1 MMKKV
6 SIAPMVDRTT
16 NYFRDFIRLINK
28 DVTLY
33 TEMIT
38 DKAII
43 NGDEKKLLEF
53 NSKQQPLV
61 LQVATSSEKD
71 IALAMKKINKYDYR
85 EINVNAGCPSNRV
98 SDNKMGAYLM
108 SDVDLICRIVKEIKN
123 NTDKPVTVKHRIGI
137 DGTGILENDRKIVSY
152 EELLY
157 FIDKLHEQGVN
168 KFIIHSRI
176 AILKGLTPDENRKI
190 PELNYDIV
198 YRIKKDRPYLNVE
211 INGGIKTREEIVK
224 HLEYVDGVMIGRAA
238 YDNPMLLN
246 VKQISYEQ
254 ILEGIIK
261 DICNLNGKPYHYLMH
276 TLGLF
281 YGTKYSKLWKNCV
294 ARTDVC
300 EKNIQNFLK
309 SYKKC
314 DIM

>member
-1 MMKKV
+1 MMKKI

-16 NYFRDFIRLINK
+16 NYFRDFIRIINK

-43 NGDEKKLLEF
+43 NGDSKILLDF
-53 NSKQQPLV
+53 SKRQHPIV
-61 LQVATSSEKD
+61 LQVATSSEED
-71 IALAMKKINKYDYR
+71 MKKAMDEIVKYDYD
-85 EINVNAGCPSNRV
+85 EININAGCPSNRV

-108 SDVDLICRIVKEIKN
+108 SDVDLLCKIVEEIKN
-123 NTDKPVTVKHRIGI
+123 RTNKPVSVKHRIGI
-137 DGTGILENDRKIVSY
+137 DGTGILENDRKIISY

-157 FIDKLHEQGVN
+157 FIDRLSNKGIN

-190 PELNYDIV
+190 PALDYETV
-198 YRIKKDRPYLNVE
+198 YRVKKDRPNLHIE
-211 INGGIKTREEIVK
+211 INGGIKTLDEVK
-224 HLEYVDGVMIGRAA
+224 HHLNFVDSVMIGRAA

-246 VKQISYEQ
+246 VDNISYEE
-254 ILEGIIK
+254 ILKNIIQDVK
-261 DICNLNGKPYHYLMH
+261 QLNGKPYHYLMH

-281 YGTKYSKLWKNCV
+281 YNTKYSKLWKNCV
-294 ARTDVC
+294 ARTDVS
-300 EKNIQNFLK
+300 EKNIENFLEM
-309 SYKKC
+309 YLKK
-314 DIM
+314 

>member
-1 MMKKV
+1 MMKNV

-16 NYFRDFIRLINK
+16 NYFRNFIRHINK

-38 DKAII
+38 DRAII
-43 NGDEKKLLEF
+43 NGDEKRLLGF
-53 NSKQQPLV
+53 NDKQQPLV

-71 IALAMKKINKYDYR
+71 TAIMMKKINKYDYK
-85 EINVNAGCPSNRV
+85 EININAGCPSNRV

-108 SDVDLICRIVKEIKN
+108 SDIDLLCKIVREIKN

-137 DGTGILENDRKIVSY
+137 DGTGILENDRKIESY

-157 FIDKLHEQGVN
+157 FIDKLYDEGVN

-176 AILKGLTPDENRKI
+176 AILKGLTPYENRKI
-190 PELNYDIV
+190 PKLDYDMV
-198 YRIKKDRPYLNVE
+198 YRIKKDRPHLKVE
-211 INGGIKTREEIVK
+211 INGGIKTIDEIRHHLK
-224 HLEYVDGVMIGRAA
+224 HVDSVMIGRAV

-246 VKQISYEQ
+246 VKKISYEQ
-254 ILEGIIK
+254 ILNEIID
-261 DICNLNGKPYHYLMH
+261 DIRNLNGGKPYHYLMH

-300 EKNIQNFLK
+300 EGNIQNFIK
-309 SYKKC
+309 NYFKN
-314 DIM
+314 

>member
-1 MMKKV
+1 MKKI

-16 NYFRDFIRLINK
+16 NHFRDFIRLINK

-53 NSKQQPLV
+53 NEKQQPLV
-61 LQVATSSEKD
+61 LQIATSSEKD
-71 IALAMKKINKYDYR
+71 ISLAMKKINKYDYS
-85 EINVNAGCPSNRV
+85 EIDVNAGCPSNRV

-108 SDVDLICRIVKEIKN
+108 SDIEFLCKIVREIKN

-137 DGTGILENDRKIVSY
+137 DGTGILKNDKKIVSY

-157 FIDKLHEQGVN
+157 FIDKLNEQGVN

-190 PELNYDIV
+190 PKLDYGMV
-198 YRIKKDRPYLNVE
+198 YKVKKDRPHLNIE
-211 INGGIKTREEIVK
+211 INGGIKTMEEVHE
-224 HLEYVDGVMIGRAA
+224 HLKYVDSVMIGRAA

-254 ILEGIIK
+254 ILEGIIR
-261 DICNLNGKPYHYLMH
+261 DISNLKGKPYHYLMH

-300 EKNIQNFLK
+300 EKNVQNFLK
-309 SYKKC
+309 TYFKN
-314 DIM
+314 